1 MLDTYCSTLSDEAQL
16 KIALRLANI
25 ALPVWEKY
33 HRENI
38 IAMIK
43 VNELIGGTNRI
54 SGAAEKLDAAFL
66 RRALEKIQLSLDAAK
81 EKSPAMPVPQ
91 MKSDATLSPML
102 ATIMQPLTNAEWDHL
117 LPQSMRLA
125 YTMVFN
131 ILIWIL
137 KRRRTPDNETHIY
150 VAINQAAD
158 VLMTESIMS
167 TEDINKIL
175 SEYKS
180 DLRDPAEESA
190 WENAFT
196 VGRSEP
202 MDHEDVIRRILGEN
216 VSKDQ
221 CGSTLGKE
229 VLRQMRYENKSFWDE
244 MEEYQSGTS
253 TTYSYNKEKESFWRH
268 EFDVVVGSF
277 SNHIPMTESEM
288 LDFVS
293 RLKLVDLRTCGFEV

>member
-1 MLDTYCSTLSDEAQL
+1 MLDDYCSTLSDEAQL
-16 KIALRLANI
+16 KIALRLANM
-25 ALPVWEKY
+25 ALPVWENY
-33 HRENI
+33 HKENI

-43 VNELIGGTNRI
+43 VNELIGDKNRI
-54 SGAAEKLDAAFL
+54 SGAAEKLDATFL
-66 RRALEKIQLSLDAAK
+66 RRALEKIQRSLDLAK
-81 EKSPAMPVPQ
+81 EKSSTWPVAQ

-102 ATIMQPLTNAEWDHL
+102 ATIMQPLTNAEWDGL
-117 LPQSMRLA
+117 LPQSMKLT

-158 VLMTESIMS
+158 VLMRESIKS
-167 TEDINKIL
+167 TDEINKIL

-180 DLRDPAEESA
+180 ELRDPAEESA
-190 WENAFT
+190 WENAFS
-196 VGRSEP
+196 VGRNEP
-202 MDHEDVIRRILGEN
+202 MDQEDVYRKILGES

-229 VLRQMRYENKSFWDE
+229 VLRQMREENKSFWDE
-244 MEEYQSGTS
+244 WEEYQTGTS
-253 TTYSYNKEKESFWRH
+253 ITYSYNKEKQSFWRH
-268 EFDVVVGSF
+268 EFDVIVGSF
-277 SNHIPMTESEM
+277 SDHIPMTESEM

-293 RLKLVDLRTCGFEV
+293 GLHLIDLRKCGFEV